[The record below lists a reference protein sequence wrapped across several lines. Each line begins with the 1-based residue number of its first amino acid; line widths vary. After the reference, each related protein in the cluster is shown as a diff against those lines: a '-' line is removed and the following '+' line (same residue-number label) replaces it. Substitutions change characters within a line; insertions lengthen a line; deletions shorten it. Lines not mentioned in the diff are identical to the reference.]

1 MNNSS
6 SNNYESEIKKLRNE
20 LNIEKNNNKAL
31 KIENKK
37 LNDIINSMKTENID
51 LTNKIKV
58 LESQLNKLR
67 LDLQNYKS
75 NNNINSKNN
84 IKISFN
90 DPNDLIVPLLPG
102 EKVMTLIFNTQ
113 GTQYIVSYG
122 LACKNTNLFVRLEE
136 ILNNEF
142 TDLKKHDIYFEV
154 NTKRIK
160 RFQTLEE
167 NGIKNN
173 DVINIFLIDI

>member
-1 MNNSS
+1 
-6 SNNYESEIKKLRNE
+6 
-20 LNIEKNNNKAL
+20 
-31 KIENKK
+31 
-37 LNDIINSMKTENID
+37 
-51 LTNKIKV
+51 
-58 LESQLNKLR
+58 LR
-67 LDLQNYKS
+67 LDLQKYKS

-113 GTQYIVSYG
+113 GTQYIVNYG
-122 LACKNTNLFVRLEE
+122 LSCKKANLFVRLEE

-142 TDLKKHDIYFEV
+142 PDLKKHDIYFEV
-154 NTKRIK
+154 NTRRIK

-173 DVINIFLIDI
+173 DVIKIFLIDI